1 MSEYAIV
8 AALPCS
14 AIFPR
19 NIMVHTILYTQKRR
33 NLDVKKG
40 PQFGALMGHDD
51 TKLLPKK
58 NFPLLYSFD

>member
-19 NIMVHTILYTQKRR
+19 NIMLHTVLYTQKRR

-40 PQFGALMGHDD
+40 PQFSGPYG
-51 TKLLPKK
+51 T
-58 NFPLLYSFD
+58 